1 MLTIGELYYHAF
13 NSIDEFRNKL
23 KVTQSTAFLIWFLH
37 LTSYELFISI
47 SNKVIYMQ
55 RKPQNQKFL
64 LVVALWYE
72 RAEAA

>member
-13 NSIDEFRNKL
+13 NSIDEFGNKL